1 MRKTSING
9 SNRIKNRGDI
19 MKKIALLMIL
29 VLCWLFGYSAF
40 AAELEYTA
48 LYVGSNKAYVND
60 VEKQIDE
67 DNPAVEVFVENDR
80 SYVPVRFISESYQGT
95 VEWVQETQT
104 VNIIFADRI
113 ISLTIGKPEIIING
127 ETKELDVAPIIR
139 NERTFLPLRACTEA
153 IGKEVFYSKGL
164 ILISDIPD
172 ILHETWDADIVDMLI
187 ENFFK

>member
-1 MRKTSING
+1 
-9 SNRIKNRGDI
+9 
-19 MKKIALLMIL
+19 MKKTILLLLIFALFSIT
-29 VLCWLFGYSAF
+29 VS

-60 VEKQIDE
+60 IEKQIDE

-104 VNIIFADRI
+104 VNIAFADRT

-127 ETKELDVAPIIR
+127 EAKELDVAPIIR

-187 ENFFK
+187 DNYFK

>member
-1 MRKTSING
+1 
-9 SNRIKNRGDI
+9 
-19 MKKIALLMIL
+19 MKKAISLVFVIL
-29 VLCWLFGYSAF
+29 VF
-40 AAELEYTA
+40 ANLNVYADNLEYTA

-104 VNIIFADRI
+104 VNIAFADRT

-172 ILHETWDADIVDMLI
+172 ILHETWDADIVGMLI
-187 ENFFK
+187 ENYFK

>member
-1 MRKTSING
+1 M
-9 SNRIKNRGDI
+9 
-19 MKKIALLMIL
+19 
-29 VLCWLFGYSAF
+29 LCVCSLFSMTAF
-40 AAELEYTA
+40 AADLEYTA

-67 DNPAVEVFVENDR
+67 NNLEVKVFVENDR

-127 ETKELDVAPIIR
+127 ETKVLDVAPIIR

-172 ILHETWDADIVDMLI
+172 ILHETWDADVVDMLI
-187 ENFFK
+187 ENYFK